1 MAFSASDVV
10 TPMLTPAEV
19 VVFLAPGVTSEAGF
33 RYFFLRL
40 VFERNDF
47 RRIGFLHVRAA
58 GTMTRFASRRFV
70 LPTSDL

>member
-1 MAFSASDVV
+1 MAFGATDVV
-10 TPMLTPAEV
+10 APMLTPAEV
-19 VVFLAPGVTSEAGF
+19 VMFLAPGVTSEARF

-40 VFERNDF
+40 VFERNYLG
-47 RRIGFLHVRAA
+47 RIGFLHVCAA

>member
-1 MAFSASDVV
+1 MAFGATDVV

-19 VVFLAPGVTSEAGF
+19 VMFLAPCVTAEACF

-40 VFERNDF
+40 VFERNDL
-47 RRIGFLHVRAA
+47 RRIGFLHVRSA

-70 LPTSDL
+70 LPAAYL